1 MALESSAGEDRE
13 PGSGWRVAGAP
24 SSGPQGRQGRLRP
37 RRDREAGRGAR
48 EDAREQQWRQVG
60 QEGERPRGGDELSVC
75 SEPPGGQCG
84 RGLGRILEMEQTVFA
99 DGSGV
104 GNVT

>member
-24 SSGPQGRQGRLRP
+24 SSGPRGRQGRLRP
-37 RRDREAGRGAR
+37 RREAGKGAR

-60 QEGERPRGGDELSVC
+60 QEGQRPRGGDERSVC
-75 SEPPGGQCG
+75 PEPPGGQCG

>member
-1 MALESSAGEDRE
+1 MLGRT
-13 PGSGWRVAGAP
+13 GSPARAGAWR
-24 SSGPQGRQGRLRP
+24 GRRPQVLRAV
-37 RRDREAGRGAR
+37 RAGCVRVGTREAGRGAR

-84 RGLGRILEMEQTVFA
+84 WGLGRILEMEQTVFA